1 MVGRRQL
8 LGVLA
13 GLLLAPRLGL
23 AHQPAP
29 VADRE
34 LVRLQGHRRADG
46 DAPAGRIELTAQGA
60 VHPFAA
66 TARDVYGLSA
76 EAPGKPA
83 DRYTLQGPRP
93 LLARFVAAR
102 PEQLV
107 TILAEHRPGSSD
119 LFVLALDLCP
129 GDARSAA
136 RVPGGR

>member
-8 LGVLA
+8 PGVLA
-13 GLLLAPRLGL
+13 TLLLAPRL
-23 AHQPAP
+23 ARSHQPQP

-34 LVRLQGHRRADG
+34 LVRLQGHRRPDG

-66 TARDVYGLSA
+66 GTLDVYGLST

-83 DRYTLQGPRP
+83 DHYTLQGPRP

-107 TILAEHRPGSSD
+107 TILAEHRPSSND

-129 GDARSAA
+129 
-136 RVPGGR
+136 PQ